1 MDAKTVIFWII
12 ALALI
17 WFLLRSIFTRGDSQY
32 GGMDPGVFDQM
43 ASNTGIEDTY
53 LMTPDTFTSGYDYDA
68 LYPYGYNYAYIY

>member
-1 MDAKTVIFWII
+1 
-12 ALALI
+12 
-17 WFLLRSIFTRGDSQY
+17 
-32 GGMDPGVFDQM
+32 MDPGVFDQM